1 MHGESAKSNIKIENQ
16 VAIDTKIMQFK
27 VPMFNADVVNAA
39 EISQEILNTPTPKK
53 LSKEVVKKELEAA
66 KNYEDETSPWTRN
79 KKAKEEQKTG

>member
-39 EISQEILNTPTPKK
+39 EIS
-53 LSKEVVKKELEAA
+53 
-66 KNYEDETSPWTRN
+66 
-79 KKAKEEQKTG
+79 